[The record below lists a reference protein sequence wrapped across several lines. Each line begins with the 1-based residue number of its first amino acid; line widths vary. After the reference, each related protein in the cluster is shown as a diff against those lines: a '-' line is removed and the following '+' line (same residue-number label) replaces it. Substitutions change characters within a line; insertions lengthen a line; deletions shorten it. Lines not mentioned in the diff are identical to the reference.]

1 MNKVPP
7 VGAATMNRIIP
18 LLVGVIALCAT
29 SARAQLLLSPGE
41 TYTYSFLDLQNF
53 GDGYASANPRGFATF
68 YTDPGRS
75 TPGATYRLELFENN
89 TDEAPIATVNNGT
102 GNVTATAVN
111 GWQDLNGVARVTVT
125 SGDVFFDALRINV
138 YRPTGF
144 GDYELY
150 SSDLVPVPEPG
161 TATLLGL
168 ATAALFGWALKRRRG

>member
-1 MNKVPP
+1 MK
-7 VGAATMNRIIP
+7 RIP
-18 LLVGVIALCAT
+18 LILGLIAMVAT
-29 SARAQLLLSPGE
+29 SGRAQQLLSPGQS
-41 TYTYSFLDLQNF
+41 YTYNFLDLQNF
-53 GDGYASANPRGFATF
+53 GDGYSSPNPRGFATF
-68 YTDPGRS
+68 YTDTARS

-89 TDEAPIATVNNGT
+89 TGEAPIATVNNGT

-150 SSDLVPVPEPG
+150 SSGLVPVPEPG
-161 TATLLGL
+161 TVTLLGL
-168 ATAALFGWALKRRRG
+168 GAAALLGWNRKWRRG